1 MRGGKTKIG
10 NGCVIGGSVW
20 LTHSVDPYK
29 MVLARA
35 AVAGDILLRDN
46 LPELEDGDDTQKSQM
61 AAML

>member
-1 MRGGKTKIG
+1 
-10 NGCVIGGSVW
+10 
-20 LTHSVDPYK
+20 